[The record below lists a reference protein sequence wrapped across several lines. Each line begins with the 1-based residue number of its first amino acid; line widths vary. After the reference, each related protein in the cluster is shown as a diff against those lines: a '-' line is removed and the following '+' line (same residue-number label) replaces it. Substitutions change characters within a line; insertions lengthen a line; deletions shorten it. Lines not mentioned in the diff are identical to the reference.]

1 MITAARLLY
10 VQKLEDSEIT
20 HNRGMACE
28 DDRTSRDGKT
38 NLSVTRNHL
47 WTFCWK
53 KRSVI
58 YGVIIRNCSLFKE
71 GNYDVT

>member
-20 HNRGMACE
+20 HNRGMAGE

-38 NLSVTRNHL
+38 NLFDNIQYI
-47 WTFCWK
+47 F
-53 KRSVI
+53 I
-58 YGVIIRNCSLFKE
+58 YQ
-71 GNYDVT
+71 